1 MKKLLKRLTRSIL
14 GPAAPAQGLGL
25 ASLPA
30 APAAPP
36 FLAGRGRSA
45 QLAAY
50 QGWVF
55 AAVNAISRRVAGIP
69 LKLYAQT
76 PQGPGPEIVDHPL
89 LRLLARPNPILT
101 GRQLRFL
108 ISCHLELAGMA
119 FVLISN
125 DRLGRPAELWPLSP
139 ADLIEIQTT
148 GHTGRPISGFVFQG
162 PGGKRLA
169 YSFEQILYFRH
180 PNPRSLVYGASPVE
194 AMAHAFD
201 IDLAVR
207 VYQRNFFANS
217 ARPEVVLST
226 EQRLTEDEARRILTG
241 WRQKHQGL
249 RHAFEPTIIDGGL
262 SVQPLSYSA
271 KDFEFMELAGWTRDN
286 ILAAYGVPAGK
297 LGLVKDV
304 NRANAMGIDVTFNAE
319 CIKPRLDL
327 LEDSLSAF
335 LLPRYGEGYR
345 LAHDN
350 PVPTDREQAHK
361 ESMERL
367 DRGAL
372 TINEYRAG
380 LGKEPVAWGDR
391 PYGALG
397 KKTDGSN
404 GYPGSAS
411 GGDLDKA
418 AAAKAYRALE
428 ARFAG
433 WSRPKVKQELE
444 ENPGLLDELLPPEVT
459 GGLRGLALARFRDCL
474 ERGLDFNRAL
484 APGMRSE

>member
-1 MKKLLKRLTRSIL
+1 MLKRLTRSLL
-14 GPAAPAQGLGL
+14 GGSSVQSPSPGL
-25 ASLPA
+25 ATLPA
-30 APAAPP
+30 APAPPP
-36 FLAGRGRSA
+36 FLAGRGRGA

-69 LKLYAQT
+69 LRLLAET
-76 PQGPGPEIVDHPL
+76 PEGPGPELGDHPL
-89 LRLLARPNPILT
+89 LRLLARPNPILS

-108 ISCHLELAGMA
+108 ASCHLELCGMA
-119 FVLISN
+119 FFLINN

-139 ADLIEIQTT
+139 ADLIEIRTS
-148 GHTGRPISGFVFQG
+148 GHTAQPITGFVFQG
-162 PGGKRLA
+162 PGGKRVS

-180 PNPRSLVYGASPVE
+180 PSPRSLVYGASPIE

-217 ARPEVVLST
+217 ARPEVVLAT

-249 RHAFEPTIIDGGL
+249 RHAFEPTILDGGL

-304 NRANAMGIDVTFNAE
+304 NRANAQGIDITFNAE
-319 CIKPRLDL
+319 CIRPRLEL
-327 LEDSLSAF
+327 LEDVFSVF
-335 LLPRYGEGYR
+335 LLPRYGQGLR
-345 LAHDN
+345 LVHDN

-361 ESMERL
+361 EAMERL

-380 LGKEPVAWGDR
+380 LGKGPVPWGDQ
-391 PYGALG
+391 PYQASSQQAD
-397 KKTDGSN
+397 KTDK
-404 GYPGSAS
+404 PGDVST
-411 GGDLDKA
+411 GGGFNPA
-418 AAAKAYRALE
+418 AARKAYQALE

-444 ENPGLLDELLPPEVT
+444 DNPGLLQPLLPPEVT
-459 GGLRGLALARFRDCL
+459 GELRGLALARFQDCL
-474 ERGLDFNRAL
+474 ERGLSFNQAS
-484 APGMRSE
+484 APGPRSA